1 MIFIYFFHWNGV
13 WGKGDNFLD
22 YLTYVRLDLKP
33 NFSIL
38 KIKKKKNNIRIAIYE
53 IEAIIT

>member
-1 MIFIYFFHWNGV
+1 M
-13 WGKGDNFLD
+13 D

-38 KIKKKKNNIRIAIYE
+38 KIKKKKNDIRIAIYE
-53 IEAIIT
+53 IEAIITGT